1 MSDEINADLCHKLI
15 HADSE
20 EEVVKI
26 LQMAGYWDD
35 PDAWR
40 DLGDNENNYAA
51 AGAQQTDSVAALVEK
66 LVNSADAR
74 LMNACLEEGI
84 KPESKDAPQSVREGV
99 ARLIEK
105 SPAPEKEHTGKI
117 LGWTREERLQQAM
130 KITLAATGERNSPC
144 LTIVDEGEGQTPS
157 AFPQTFLSLT
167 KSNKLRVPFVQG
179 KFNMGGT
186 GALRFC
192 GTKRLQL
199 IVSRRNPALLK
210 DAQGSD
216 RNWGFTIVRRD
227 APTGGERSSVFRYLA
242 PIKTSGSTKG
252 DVLHFESEALQLMPK
267 GNEPYVRPTAY
278 GSLVK
283 LYNYQLR
290 GRSNILMKDGLLRAT
305 DVRLPNPALPV
316 MFHECRDYSGDGE
329 RSFANPCTGLFV
341 RLEDNRADNL
351 DDAFPLGA
359 SLTIEGQQ
367 LPVRFYGFKQSKF
380 QTYLQS
386 RDGVLFI
393 VNGQTQGNLSTR
405 FYRRNAIK
413 FGAVADSLVT
423 IVDCSNLS
431 RELQEELFMN
441 NREALADSAFRR
453 DLEKALEK
461 VVASHPGLREFNNRR
476 RQEKLKNKLE
486 EDQSLADAL
495 KKVMSKSDLLNR
507 FFLPGEK
514 ITNPVDTRKVDAAK
528 KFDGKKFPEYFR
540 NRGRAAGEALRRTC
554 EAGRG
559 VRLLYETDAENL
571 YFDRSSSPGS
581 YKLFVTKNGVDLE
594 ITGDLNLYNGKAT
607 FAIDPSAAFKIGEE
621 IKVRLEVTDDSR
633 VGPFVCET
641 ILTVVPKTN
650 HPPAPTPPTPPPPSP
665 DPGDAQSTPSGI
677 QLPHVEWISEA
688 DWDDYEFD
696 QFSALKIEPVATE
709 DKKEIYDFFLNEDN
723 LYLKNHL
730 ASAKDAAAIIKRH
743 YEVAMVL
750 AALGIIGNHGKGK
763 KSQDSDEM
771 DVVDLVSQAS
781 KGLALMMIPIIQQ
794 VDSLEAGVEAEPDE
808 E

>member
-1 MSDEINADLCHKLI
+1 MDEEMCAKLCLELI
-15 HADSE
+15 QADSE
-20 EEVVKI
+20 EEVVSI
-26 LQMAGYWDD
+26 LRVAGFWDD

-74 LMNACLEEGI
+74 LMNACLEAGI
-84 KPESKDAPQSVREGV
+84 DPESDAAPQSVREGV

-117 LGWTREERLQQAM
+117 LGWTRDERLQQAM
-130 KITLAATGERNSPC
+130 KITLAATGQRSSPC
-144 LTIVDEGEGQTPS
+144 ITIVDEGEGQTPN
-157 AFPQTFLSLT
+157 AFPQTFMSLT

-199 IVSRRNPALLK
+199 IVSRRNPSLLK
-210 DAQGSD
+210 NPQGSD
-216 RNWGFTIVRRD
+216 RNWGFTIVRRE

-242 PIKTSGSTKG
+242 PNKPTGSAKG
-252 DVLHFESEALQLMPK
+252 GVLHFPSEALTIMPK
-267 GNEPYVRPTAY
+267 GNEPYARPTAY

-341 RLEDNRADNL
+341 RLEDNKADNL

-359 SLTIEGQQ
+359 SLTIEGQK
-367 LPVRFYGFKQSKF
+367 LPVRFYGFKQGKY
-380 QTYLQS
+380 QTYLQGK
-386 RDGVLFI
+386 DGVLFI

-405 FYRRNAIK
+405 FYRRNSIK

-431 RELQEELFMN
+431 REFQEELFMN

-486 EDQSLADAL
+486 DDQSLADAL
-495 KKVMSKSDLLNR
+495 KKVMSKSDLLNK
-507 FFLPGEK
+507 FFFPGER
-514 ITNPVDTRKVDAAK
+514 ITNPIDTRKVDAAK
-528 KFDGKKFPEYFR
+528 KFEGKQFPEYFR
-540 NRGRAAGEALRRTC
+540 HRGKDAGEVLRRTC
-554 EAGRG
+554 EEGRAI
-559 VRLLYETDAENL
+559 RLLYETDAENS
-571 YFDRSSSPGS
+571 YFDRASSPGS
-581 YKLFVTKNGVDLE
+581 YKLVVAKMGTPLNLTVDE
-594 ITGDLNLYNGKAT
+594 TLYNGRAT
-607 FAIDPSAAFKIGEE
+607 FTIDPDKAIATGDE
-621 IKVRLEVTDDSR
+621 IEVQLEVTDDSR
-633 VGPFVCET
+633 VEPFVCKT
-641 ILTVVPKTN
+641 LLTVLPMNN
-650 HPPAPTPPTPPPPSP
+650 HPPAPRPSPPPPPGSN
-665 DPGDAQSTPSGI
+665 PGDDQSIPSGI
-677 QLPHVEWISEA
+677 QLPKVDWVKEA
-688 DWDDYEFD
+688 DWDDHDFD
-696 QFSALKIEPVATE
+696 QYSALKIEPVANE
-709 DKKEIYDFFLNEDN
+709 AGKEIYDFFLNEDN
-723 LYLKNHL
+723 IYLKNHL
-730 ASAKDAAAIIKRH
+730 ASAKDDAAITKRY

-750 AALGIIGNHGKGK
+750 SALGIIGNHEKGK
-763 KSQDSDEM
+763 KPQEDAEM
-771 DVVDLVSQAS
+771 DVSDLVSQAS
-781 KGLALMMIPIIQQ
+781 KGLALMLIPIIQQ
-794 VDSLEAGVEAEPDE
+794 VSSLEPELESAEE
-808 E
+808 